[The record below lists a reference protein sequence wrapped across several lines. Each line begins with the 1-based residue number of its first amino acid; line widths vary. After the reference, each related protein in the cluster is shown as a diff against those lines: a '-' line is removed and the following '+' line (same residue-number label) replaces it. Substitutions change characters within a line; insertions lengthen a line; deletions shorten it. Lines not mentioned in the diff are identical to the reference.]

1 MRFGRYLLRRLI
13 LVGPTLLGVLFITFA
28 LTRIIPGNP
37 VDRMVGF
44 FVSDERRA
52 EIMREYGFDQPY
64 YVQFLQYVGGLLHG
78 DLGTSFLTSRPVLND
93 LGQRFPATLELTLFA
108 MSFAIV
114 VGISLGIA
122 SAVWKDSWI
131 DHLGRVLSVLGVS
144 MPVFWFGLVLLYL
157 LFFKLEIVPPPMGRL
172 EFTVLAPPT
181 ITGLLTIDALVT
193 SNLPAFWS
201 GLRTLVLPA
210 FVLGFAAM
218 APLARMARSGM
229 VEALESDY
237 VRAARALGLSA
248 RTVIGRHAL
257 KNALLPVI
265 TMIAVVFGYQLGGV
279 VLIESIFA
287 WPGLGQYAFNAV
299 ANMDFPAIQGFI
311 LYAATMYIL
320 LFLIVDILY
329 AVLDPRV
336 RYY

>member
-1 MRFGRYLLRRLI
+1 VRFSRYLLRRFT
-13 LVGPTLLGVLFITFA
+13 LVVPTLLGVLFITFA

-64 YVQFLQYVGGLLHG
+64 YVQFAHYVAGLPRG
-78 DLGTSFLTSRPVLND
+78 DLGTSFLTSRPVLDD
-93 LGQRFPATLELTLFA
+93 LWQRFPATLELTLFA
-108 MSFAIV
+108 MSFAIAA
-114 VGISLGIA
+114 GISLGIA
-122 SAVWKDSWI
+122 SAVWKDSWV
-131 DHLGRVLSVLGVS
+131 DHLGRVLSVFGVS
-144 MPVFWFGLVLLYL
+144 MPVFWLGLVLVYF

-172 EFTVLAPPT
+172 EFIVLAPPV
-181 ITGLLTIDALVT
+181 ITGFITIDALLT
-193 SNLPAFWS
+193 GNLPAFWS
-201 GLRTLVLPA
+201 GLRTLALPA

-229 VEALESDY
+229 VEALDSDY
-237 VRAARALGLSA
+237 VRAAKALGLPA
-248 RTVIGRHAL
+248 RTVIVRHAL
-257 KNALLPVI
+257 KNSLLPVI

-311 LYAATMYIL
+311 LYATTMYIL
-320 LFLIVDILY
+320 LFLVVDVLY

-336 RYY
+336 RYH